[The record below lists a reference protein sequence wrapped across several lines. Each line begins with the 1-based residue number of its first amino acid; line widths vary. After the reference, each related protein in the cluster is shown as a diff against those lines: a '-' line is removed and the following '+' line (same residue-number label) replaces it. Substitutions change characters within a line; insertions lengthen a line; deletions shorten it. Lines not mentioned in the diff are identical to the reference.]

1 MPSQVLF
8 KLAEDLITCFIS
20 QVVDFDETGV
30 VIDSN
35 RPLSKNP
42 LYSLFVP
49 PKFCTA
55 FIFSWEHSKSQ
66 EIMETMLMEN
76 FGGTNRVL
84 WYF

>member
-8 KLAEDLITCFIS
+8 KLAEDLITCFFS

-42 LYSLFVP
+42 
-49 PKFCTA
+49 
-55 FIFSWEHSKSQ
+55 
-66 EIMETMLMEN
+66 
-76 FGGTNRVL
+76 
-84 WYF
+84 